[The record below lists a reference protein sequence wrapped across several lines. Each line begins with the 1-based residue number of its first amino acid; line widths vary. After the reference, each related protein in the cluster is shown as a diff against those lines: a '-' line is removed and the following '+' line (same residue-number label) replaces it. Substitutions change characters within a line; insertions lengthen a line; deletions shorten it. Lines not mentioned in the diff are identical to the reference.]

1 MQTDDGQV
9 EEAHSI
15 SAGLDYPGIGPQHA
29 FLHVAGRVQYVQA
42 TDEEALTGAKILA
55 RREGI
60 IPALETAHAVAHL
73 SKMRFSPDDRVVII
87 VSGRGDKDMGTYLEA
102 FGGRISDDV

>member
-29 FLHVAGRVQYVQA
+29 FLHVTGRVHYVQV

-55 RREGI
+55 RKEGI

-73 SKMRFSPDDRVVII
+73 SKMHCKPSDRVVLI
-87 VSGRGDKDMGTYLEA
+87 VSGRGDKDMGTYLEV
-102 FGGRISDDV
+102 FGERISDDV